1 MQANK
6 HGYVQSTRVILYRPE
21 HIGHE
26 VHLTR
31 RRRGFSHEWLAQQC
45 HCDARTIIRLE
56 QGQTQHVDLEF
67 IADIA
72 RVLHAPRL
80 LRLGI
85 AETIASLPRPVEG
98 ARAGRRPL
106 ARVIRFRSPDE
117 AA

>member
-1 MQANK
+1 MK
-6 HGYVQSTRVILYRPE
+6 TGYVASTRVILYRPE

-26 VHLTR
+26 IHLTR
-31 RRRGFSHEWLAQQC
+31 RRRGYSEQWLAQQC

-67 IADIA
+67 VALVA

-80 LRLGI
+80 LRLAI
-85 AETIASLPRPVEG
+85 AETVRALPRPTSTVHT
-98 ARAGRRPL
+98 ARRPP
-106 ARVIRFRSPDE
+106 ARVVRFRSPDE